1 MEKKIWEGRSP
12 VQNLMP
18 ARTYHS
24 GIFVKIYPSSC
35 DLYVHNKYGRFLS
48 TASRSGSK
56 TERNGYGTIN
66 GTERKFTEKFGSIT
80 GYLNGYRTVKK
91 PFVSDHF
98 NRSFPSQS
106 RLLTV
111 HF

>member
-1 MEKKIWEGRSP
+1 MDG
-12 VQNLMP
+12 
-18 ARTYHS
+18 
-24 GIFVKIYPSSC
+24 
-35 DLYVHNKYGRFLS
+35 FLS
-48 TASRSGSK
+48 TVSRSGSE
-56 TERNGYGTIN
+56 TERNGYRTVN
-66 GTERKFTEKFGSIT
+66 GTERKCTEKFRSIT
-80 GYLNGYRTVKK
+80 GYLNGYRTVEK